1 MKRRVLAILTTMLM
15 LMAMV
20 PAMAFA
26 EDAQPAAEPQM
37 VGITIGVGNGGEL
50 ANCEVT
56 FEDGEV
62 TLLDFETV
70 IDVSGEVG
78 KKICEAL
85 KIAAVADPVL
95 DGNPNPFLGW
105 NVYEPGAGTNGE
117 PKELDTQ
124 ITTEELM
131 NYVIPNH
138 NLMIEAQFDEEM
150 MNGDDGEGDGDG
162 DWNGIPTFAVSGNG
176 GSLVIKDS
184 AENFNGSTDSY
195 YGEFRS
201 SENVAKA
208 VSFKIVS
215 VEKAGAVLSGWTVYE
230 ADRVEID
237 SIPASVAKEN
247 GGLPPWG
254 DPDLKH
260 FLFDEYVEDGVEM
273 NTFIGLWN
281 HKIIDASMSTEELYN
296 LGGNDK
302 SYYAV
307 ANWTTGTVKE
317 MTVNGQP
324 ARLEIAGD
332 IVAVDSNL
340 KAKFETVEKIKE
352 ALVQEAYRA
361 NENFLEESMKIEYM
375 DIVLKIK
382 NKDGVWEVATP
393 ENFPEEGIE
402 VVIPYPA
409 ETNKDAFQFSVLH
422 MFTHGSKAGSIE
434 TLKPEIKNDG
444 LHVVVHSLSPFA
456 VAYQEM
462 DKSPAMGDTANMLP
476 WIIMAVMAAAA
487 GALVFRRRTN

>member
-1 MKRRVLAILTTMLM
+1 MKKRIFAILTSVFMLI
-15 LMAMV
+15 AMV

-26 EDAQPAAEPQM
+26 EDDGPNVRFYTYEVDDLCGFFDVTTYGEGGVDDVMPNQTDYRTTLAEGSAIKDTFKDIE
-37 VGITIGVGNGGEL
+37 VRANGYGPFEGWMIY
-50 ANCEVT
+50 EVLECVDDAGDVVEV
-56 FEDGEV
+56 FERMD
-62 TLLDFETV
+62 
-70 IDVSGEVG
+70 
-78 KKICEAL
+78 EAL
-85 KIAAVADPVL
+85 YSTEEILNRTVADNNIAFVAK
-95 DGNPNPFLGW
+95 W
-105 NVYEPGAGTNGE
+105 ESIGE
-117 PKELDTQ
+117 DEYF
-124 ITTEELM
+124 
-131 NYVIPNH
+131 NYSD
-138 NLMIEAQFDEEM
+138 DE
-150 MNGDDGEGDGDG
+150 DG
-162 DWNGIPTFAVSGNG
+162 DWNGIHTFAVSGNG

-215 VEKAGAVLSGWTVYE
+215 AEKTGAVLSGWTVYE
-230 ADRVEID
+230 ADRIEID

-273 NTFIGLWN
+273 NTFIGLWSS
-281 HKIIDASMSTEELYN
+281 KLIDTAMSTEDLYN

-307 ANWTTGTVKE
+307 ANWTTGTVQE

-324 ARLEIAGD
+324 ARLEIAGG